1 MFYVLTKVT
10 KNCELIVMSLLF
22 FVILQQKES
31 KYDNVIF
38 SAPRRNY

>member
-22 FVILQQKES
+22 FVILQQKEG
-31 KYDNVIF
+31 KYDNIIF
-38 SAPRRNY
+38 SAPRRNH